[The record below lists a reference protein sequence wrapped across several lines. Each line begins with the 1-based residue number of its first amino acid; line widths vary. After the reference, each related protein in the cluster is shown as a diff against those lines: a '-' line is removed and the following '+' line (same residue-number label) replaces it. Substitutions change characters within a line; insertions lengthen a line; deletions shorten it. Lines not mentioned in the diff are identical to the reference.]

1 MNDALPPPTLQ
12 PGDRVTLRVDDLAF
26 GGEGVGRIGGFVIFV
41 AFTIPGERV
50 EAELTEVG
58 KKHGRGRLVRVME
71 ASPDRVVPPCPCF
84 GQCGGC
90 QYQHLAY
97 EAQLRW
103 KQRQVTELLGRL
115 GGLPPEAV
123 RPVVPCPAPYGY
135 RNRLMVRSQRHRRE
149 GRLVVGFLRPASREV
164 LDVEACLLAEPE
176 LNDQLARWRA
186 EPPARGGLKR
196 VLRKAP
202 PDWDVPPDSFFQN
215 NFHLLPGLVAT
226 VRGRLQAGGARH
238 LVDAYCGVGFFAL
251 ELADLVESFAG
262 VEIDGHA
269 IAAARRNAARRGIT
283 HGEFVAGPAE
293 ALLPGLLERFPAG
306 ATAVVVDPP
315 RVGCA
320 PAFLAALRAVRPA
333 QVLYVSCHPATLARD
348 LQRLVA
354 DGAGRVESVTPLD
367 MFPQTQHVEC
377 VADLRFAR

>member
-1 MNDALPPPTLQ
+1 MTDTLPPPALK

-26 GGEGVGRIGGFVIFV
+26 GGDGVGRVEGFVIFV
-41 AFTIPGERV
+41 AFTIPGELV

-58 KKHGRGRLVRVME
+58 KRHGRGRLMRVIE
-71 ASPDRVVPPCPCF
+71 ASPDRVAPPCPYF
-84 GQCGGC
+84 GRCGGC

-97 EAQLRW
+97 AAQVRW

-115 GGLPPEAV
+115 GGLPPAVV
-123 RPVVPCPAPYGY
+123 RPMVACPVPYGY
-135 RNRLMVRSQRHRRE
+135 RNRLMVRSQMHRRE
-149 GRLVVGFLRPASREV
+149 GRLAVGFLRPASREV

-176 LNDQLARWRA
+176 LNEQLARWRA

-196 VLRKAP
+196 VLRKP
-202 PDWDVPPDSFFQN
+202 PADWDVPSDSFFQN

-226 VRGRLQAGGARH
+226 VRERLREAGVRH

-251 ELADLVESFAG
+251 ELADWVESFAG

-269 IAAARRNAARRGIT
+269 IAAARRNAARRGVA

-293 ALLPGLLERFPAG
+293 NLLPGLLQRFPAG

-320 PAFLAALRAVRPA
+320 PAFLETLRAVRPA

-348 LQRLVA
+348 LQRLTA
-354 DGAGRVESVTPLD
+354 EGAGRVESVTPLD

-377 VADLRFAR
+377 VADVRMMR